1 MLSEQYL
8 SPVSRPVEFP
18 DWNRFSSVYV
28 DRPDQAWE
36 WMRQTGV
43 LPAALDWVRPEV
55 AEAWCRCFED
65 YRLPPGTD
73 DWPRKAGPDGLEPC
87 ISLEL
92 ASVWERVRG
101 IFDFLKGAQAALI
114 VADARCRIF
123 RVLDDGLRMA
133 PVIRELLRTGADW
146 REEVLGNNGIGS
158 AAVLGTAIAF
168 EGKEHYG
175 ARLHALVTAGCP
187 LRNAA
192 GETTALVGLVS
203 DRRGSAGA
211 LLAFLRMAC
220 DGLAAPG
227 PERNRRAEQVTEVP
241 PGEHGLIRDAA
252 VEGLL
257 DKALRLQERGIPL
270 LVSGESGTGKEYLVR
285 FAHRLGP
292 RRKGPLVAVNCASIP
307 KDLIESELFGYEAGS
322 FTGARSRGKPGK
334 FLLADGGVLFLDEI
348 GDMSFDLQATLLR
361 VLETG
366 EFVPVG
372 GAKPLRVDVQ
382 VVAATNVDLQ
392 EAIRQG
398 RFRRDLY
405 YRLNGA
411 RLHLPPLRQR
421 PDRCRIFHAVFEQEA
436 AAAGASRIRLGE
448 GVMALFERHPWP
460 GNLRELRNVIRNALF
475 ACSGSVLTVDDLP
488 ADFLEEAE
496 QYEGSS
502 GLEGREAVHFAD
514 GLSLSKVES
523 ESIAAAICSCRGN
536 MSQAARVLG
545 IARST
550 LYKKVS
556 RYGLSTWDSA
566 RALPKSRVCGPGS
579 AAD

>member
-8 SPVSRPVEFP
+8 SSVPRPVEFP
-18 DWNRFSSVYV
+18 DWNRFSSLYV

-55 AEAWCRCFED
+55 ADAWCRCFED

-73 DWPRKAGPDGLEPC
+73 DWPRKLDGPADLGPPA
-87 ISLEL
+87 SLEL
-92 ASVWERVRG
+92 ASVWERVRCV
-101 IFDFLKGAQAALI
+101 FEFLKGAQAALI
-114 VADARCRIF
+114 VADAHCRIF

-133 PVIRELLRTGADW
+133 PVAREVLKVGADW

-158 AAVLGTAIAF
+158 AAALGTAIAF

-187 LRNAA
+187 LQNAA

-211 LLAFLRMAC
+211 LLAFLRMVC
-220 DGLAAPG
+220 DGLAAPRSGREGQAAG
-227 PERNRRAEQVTEVP
+227 PCLELSRRADYTPEVP
-241 PGEHGLIRDAA
+241 PASPPGEQRLISDAA

-421 PDRCRIFHAVFEQEA
+421 PDRSRIVQAVFEQEA
-436 AAAGASRIRLGE
+436 AAAGVRHIRLGGE
-448 GVMALFERHPWP
+448 VAALFERHPWP

-475 ACSGSVLTVDDLP
+475 ACSGSVLAVDDLP

-496 QYEGSS
+496 QGSASS
-502 GLEGREAVHFAD
+502 GLEGREISQFGD

-523 ESIAAAICSCRGN
+523 ESIAAAICRCRGN

-556 RYGLSTWDSA
+556 RYGLS
-566 RALPKSRVCGPGS
+566 
-579 AAD
+579 

>member
-8 SPVSRPVEFP
+8 SSVSRPVEFP

-65 YRLPPGTD
+65 CRLPPGTD
-73 DWPRKAGPDGLEPC
+73 DWPCKAEPDAPAP
-87 ISLEL
+87 SVSVEL

-101 IFDFLKGAQAALI
+101 VFDFLKGAQAALI
-114 VADARCRIF
+114 VADAHCRIF

-133 PVIRELLRTGADW
+133 PVVREVLKTGADW

-158 AAVLGTAIAF
+158 AAVLGTAVAF
-168 EGKEHYG
+168 EGKEHYS

-192 GETTALVGLVS
+192 GETAAVVGLVS
-203 DRRGSAGA
+203 DQRGSSGA

-220 DGLAAPG
+220 NGLTAPA
-227 PERNRRAEQVTEVP
+227 AEQSRRTGDRPEVP
-241 PGEHGLIRDAA
+241 AGFSPGEQGLIRDAA
-252 VEGLL
+252 IEGLL

-285 FAHRLGP
+285 FAHRFGP

-421 PDRCRIFHAVFEQEA
+421 PDRCRIFQAVFEQEA

-448 GVMALFERHPWP
+448 DVMALFERHPWP

-475 ACSGSVLTVDDLP
+475 VCSGGVLTVADLP
-488 ADFLEEAE
+488 TDFLEEAE
-496 QYEGSS
+496 QCAACAAPD
-502 GLEGREAVHFAD
+502 GREAAWSAD
-514 GLSLSKVES
+514 ALSLSKMES
-523 ESIAAAICSCRGN
+523 ESIAAAICRCRGN

-550 LYKKVS
+550 LYKKIS
-556 RYGLSTWDSA
+556 RYGLSA
-566 RALPKSRVCGPGS
+566 
-579 AAD
+579 

>member
-1 MLSEQYL
+1 MVNEQSLS
-8 SPVSRPVEFP
+8 SVSSPVEFP
-18 DWNRFSSVYV
+18 DWNRFSSLYV

-55 AEAWCRCFED
+55 ADAWCRCFED

-73 DWPRKAGPDGLEPC
+73 DWPRKLDDPSEPGPSASSD
-87 ISLEL
+87 L
-92 ASVWERVRG
+92 AAVWERVRG
-101 IFDFLKGAQAALI
+101 VFDFLKGAQAALV
-114 VADARCRIF
+114 VADSRCRIF

-133 PVIRELLRTGADW
+133 PVAREVLKAGGDW

-158 AAVLGTAIAF
+158 AAVLGTAVAF

-187 LRNAA
+187 VRNAA
-192 GETTALVGLVS
+192 GEVTALVGLVS

-220 DGLAAPG
+220 EGLAAS
-227 PERNRRAEQVTEVP
+227 ERDVFRARSDDSFAAPPVP
-241 PGEHGLIRDAA
+241 VAGEHGLISDSA
-252 VEGLL
+252 VKVLL

-307 KDLIESELFGYEAGS
+307 RDLIESELFGYEAGS

-372 GAKPLRVDVQ
+372 GAKPLHVDVQ

-392 EAIRQG
+392 DAIRQG

-421 PDRCRIFHAVFEQEA
+421 PDRSRIVQAVFEQEV
-436 AAAGASRIRLGE
+436 AAAGVRQIRLGDE
-448 GVMALFERHPWP
+448 VMALFERHPWP

-475 ACSGSVLTVDDLP
+475 VCSGAVLTLEDLP

-496 QYEGSS
+496 QGGSHAGAEGWGVSHS
-502 GLEGREAVHFAD
+502 AGGI
-514 GLSLSKVES
+514 SLSKIES
-523 ESIAAAICSCRGN
+523 ESIAAAICRCRGN

-556 RYGLSTWDSA
+556 RYGLS
-566 RALPKSRVCGPGS
+566 
-579 AAD
+579 

>member
-1 MLSEQYL
+1 MLSEPDL
-8 SPVSRPVEFP
+8 SSVSARVELP
-18 DWNRFSSVYV
+18 DWTRFSMYV

-43 LPAALDWVRPEV
+43 LPGALDWVRPEV

-73 DWPRKAGPDGLEPC
+73 VWPHRFDDLPAPKPQISPALKA
-87 ISLEL
+87 
-92 ASVWERVRG
+92 VWDRVRSA
-101 IFDFLKGAQAALI
+101 FDFLKDAQAAL
-114 VADARCRIF
+114 VLADQGGRVF
-123 RVLDDGLRMA
+123 RVLDEGLRMA
-133 PVIRELLRTGADW
+133 PVARELLKVGADW
-146 REEVLGNNGIGS
+146 REQGLGNNGIGS
-158 AAVLGTAIAF
+158 AAVLGVPAAF
-168 EGKEHYG
+168 EGKEHYA
-175 ARLHALVTAGCP
+175 ARLHALVTVGCP
-187 LRNAA
+187 IKDAS
-192 GETTALVGLVS
+192 GALIGVLGVVS

-211 LLAFLRMAC
+211 LLAFLRMTC
-220 DGLAAPG
+220 DLLIETASCSHDECDQAVCGTVAGGPREAASALALVG
-227 PERNRRAEQVTEVP
+227 EQA
-241 PGEHGLIRDAA
+241 LIRDAA
-252 VEGLL
+252 VKGLL
-257 DKALRLQERGIPL
+257 DKALRLQQRDIPL
-270 LVSGESGTGKEYLVR
+270 LISGESGTGKEYLVR

-292 RRKGPLVAVNCASIP
+292 RRNGPLVAVNCASIP

-348 GDMSFDLQATLLR
+348 GDMNFDLQATLLR

-372 GAKPLRVDVQ
+372 GTKPLRVDVQ

-421 PDRCRIFHAVFEQEA
+421 PDLRYIVQAVFEQEA
-436 AAAGASRIRLGE
+436 AVAGTQHVRLGE
-448 GVMALFERHPWP
+448 EVLALFERHPWP
-460 GNLRELRNVIRNALF
+460 GNLRELRNVVRNALF

-488 ADFLEEAE
+488 ADFLDEAE
-496 QYEGSS
+496 DAVALAGTGAWEVTRFVAGSGS
-502 GLEGREAVHFAD
+502 V
-514 GLSLSKVES
+514 SLSKVES
-523 ESIAAAICSCRGN
+523 ESIAAALCRCRGN

-556 RYGLSTWDSA
+556 LYGLS
-566 RALPKSRVCGPGS
+566 
-579 AAD
+579 

>member
-8 SPVSRPVEFP
+8 SSVSRPVEFP
-18 DWNRFSSVYV
+18 DWNRFSSLYV

-73 DWPRKAGPDGLEPC
+73 DWPRKADGADEPGPSV
-87 ISLEL
+87 SLEL
-92 ASVWERVRG
+92 ASVWERVRSV
-101 IFDFLKGAQAALI
+101 FDFLKGAQAALV

-133 PVIRELLRTGADW
+133 PVVREVLKVGADW

-158 AAVLGTAIAF
+158 AAALGTAIAF

-192 GETTALVGLVS
+192 GETTALVGLIS

-220 DGLAAPG
+220 DGLAAPRSDREGQGAG
-227 PERNRRAEQVTEVP
+227 PCLERCRRAENTLEVP
-241 PGEHGLIRDAA
+241 PATPPGEQSLISDAA

-421 PDRCRIFHAVFEQEA
+421 PDRSRIVQAVFEQEA
-436 AAAGASRIRLGE
+436 AAAGGRRIRLSE
-448 GVMALFERHPWP
+448 EVMALFERHPWP

-475 ACSGSVLTVDDLP
+475 ACSGGVLTVDDLP
-488 ADFLEEAE
+488 ADFLEEAG
-496 QYEGSS
+496 QGGASS
-502 GLEGREAVHFAD
+502 GPDGWEAARFAD
-514 GLSLSKVES
+514 GLCLSKVES
-523 ESIAAAICSCRGN
+523 ESIAAAICRCRGN

-556 RYGLSTWDSA
+556 RYGLA
-566 RALPKSRVCGPGS
+566 
-579 AAD
+579 

>member
-8 SPVSRPVEFP
+8 SSVARPVEFP
-18 DWNRFSSVYV
+18 DWNRFSSLYV

-73 DWPRKAGPDGLEPC
+73 DWPRKPDGPSDPGPPV
-87 ISLEL
+87 SLEL
-92 ASVWERVRG
+92 ASVWERVRCV
-101 IFDFLKGAQAALI
+101 FDFLKGAQAALI
-114 VADARCRIF
+114 VADAGCRIF

-133 PVIRELLRTGADW
+133 PVVREVLKVGADW

-158 AAVLGTAIAF
+158 AAVLGTAVAF

-220 DGLAAPG
+220 EGLAAPCS
-227 PERNRRAEQVTEVP
+227 ERSRGGSRRAENTLEVP
-241 PGEHGLIRDAA
+241 PASLPGEQSLISDAA
-252 VEGLL
+252 VKVLL

-421 PDRCRIFHAVFEQEA
+421 PDRSRIVQTVFEQEA
-436 AAAGASRIRLGE
+436 AAAGVRQIRLGE
-448 GVMALFERHPWP
+448 EVMALFERHPWP

-488 ADFLEEAE
+488 ADFLEEAG
-496 QYEGSS
+496 QGDASS
-502 GLEGREAVHFAD
+502 GPEGWEASRFAD
-514 GLSLSKVES
+514 GFSLSKVES
-523 ESIAAAICSCRGN
+523 ESIAAAICRCRGN

-556 RYGLSTWDSA
+556 RYGLA
-566 RALPKSRVCGPGS
+566 
-579 AAD
+579 